1 MKLLAIDIGS
11 SSIKCAV
18 LTRDR
23 APKKIARVHY
33 PTLYDGVRAEVDE
46 RSILRALSDAL
57 GQLDGID
64 RVDAIVPT
72 AMSPSWVAMDG
83 RGKALTPIITHQDRR
98 AIAEAKQIEARVG
111 AARHLALCGNRPIPG
126 GISSTT
132 WRWFV
137 RHEKGAMRRA
147 ALVGHLTT
155 WLIAQLTG
163 QRVTDPSNAGFMG
176 VYDTSTLSGW
186 SDELIDGARVSRKLL
201 PEVREA
207 NQIAGHVT
215 TEGARRFG
223 LLEGTPVLT
232 GCMDGS
238 AAMLASG
245 AKTGQMLNVSGSTDV
260 LALVV
265 DRFRPHE
272 KLLTRPLG
280 IDGKWLAVATLSAAG
295 SALAWAQRTLFAEL
309 SPKDFFKRLP
319 AIVKAGAQ
327 GVSFAPDLAG
337 SRMSIDEVSGAIT
350 NLRLGSTREHIVAA
364 LCESLATMSADRLG
378 LLRKQYAKID
388 RRVVVTGGVESG
400 LAGVLRKH
408 WRDHGKWSFKSID
421 EATLAGLWRLVK

>member
-11 SSIKCAV
+11 SSIKCAI
-18 LTRDR
+18 LTGER
-23 APKKIARVHY
+23 APKSIPRAPY
-33 PTLYDGVRAEVDE
+33 PTRYDGTRAEVEE
-46 RSILRALSDAL
+46 RSILRALSEAL
-57 GQLDGID
+57 KQLDAID
-64 RVDAIVPT
+64 QVDAIVPT
-72 AMSPSWVAMDG
+72 AMAPSWLAMDA
-83 RGKALTPIITHQDRR
+83 RGKAITPIVTHQDRR
-98 AIAEAKQIEARVG
+98 AIVEAKFIEARVG
-111 AARHLALCGNRPIPG
+111 RARHLALCGNRPFPG

-132 WRWFV
+132 WRWFA
-137 RHEKGAMRRA
+137 RHEKPTMKRA
-147 ALVGHLTT
+147 ALVGHVST
-155 WLIAQLTG
+155 WLIRQLTG
-163 QRVTDPSNAGFMG
+163 QRITDPSNAGFMG
-176 VYDTSTLSGW
+176 VYDTSKLSEW
-186 SDELIDGARVSRKLL
+186 SDELIDGAGVSRKLL

-223 LLEGTPVLT
+223 LLEGTPVLA

-245 AKTGQMLNVSGSTDV
+245 AKVGQLLNVSGSTDV

-265 DRFRPHE
+265 DQFRPHE

-280 IDGKWLAVATLSAAG
+280 VDGKWLAVATISAAG

-309 SPKDFFKRLP
+309 SPSQFFKRLP
-319 AIVKAGAQ
+319 AIARAGSN

-337 SRMSIDEVSGAIT
+337 SRMSIDEISGAIM

-364 LCESLATMSADRLG
+364 LCESLAKMSADRLG
-378 LLRKQYAKID
+378 LLRKQYKKID
-388 RRVVVTGGVESG
+388 RRVVVTGGVETG

-408 WRDHGKWSFKSID
+408 WRDHGEWSFKSID
-421 EATLAGLWRLVK
+421 EATLAGLWALAE